1 MMLASLFKNNEGKE
15 KPETIEEYEKL
26 FLKKSSWNIPL
37 RQKDFA
43 AIDIES
49 DGLNPKKNH
58 ILSIGGVKIIDG
70 KIDVAES
77 IELFV
82 EQKFINNKTVQIH
95 GITKNITKN
104 KINEKEMLL
113 KTVEFLGDAV
123 IIGHNVNFDIAII
136 NRALKKHYGMKLK
149 NSWIDTINLF
159 HRINPKHKS
168 HPSLTLDDLCD
179 EFNISKSDRH
189 TSAGDSFITAII
201 FLKMIGKL
209 EKRGINTLKDLLRKR
224 RLHI

>member
-1 MMLASLFKNNEGKE
+1 NTINTYSKISIKFFSMMLASLFKNNEGKE

-113 KTVEFLGDAV
+113 KTVEFLG
-123 IIGHNVNFDIAII
+123 
-136 NRALKKHYGMKLK
+136 
-149 NSWIDTINLF
+149 
-159 HRINPKHKS
+159 
-168 HPSLTLDDLCD
+168 
-179 EFNISKSDRH
+179 
-189 TSAGDSFITAII
+189 
-201 FLKMIGKL
+201 
-209 EKRGINTLKDLLRKR
+209 
-224 RLHI
+224 